1 MKKTLTFF
9 VAILLLSSMG
19 CKKKTANDYLPGTW
33 TVNSMNVVV
42 SDSAISTDI
51 GSIPATVSIQSNSN
65 GIAVSGS
72 TGSSSDATLYKSTS
86 FNSDSRYVYNIN
98 FSGQLT
104 INKDGTFS
112 YTYSNQQTQQMY
124 YQDGVLV
131 STLPLTTQPS
141 LISGRG
147 VWEWGA
153 TQKSNSM
160 LKLKDVNL
168 GTAFSQPFDA
178 FTVKSISENVLE
190 LSFENTSTTT
200 AYPNATTTS
209 YQIKKASTYIK
220 LTK

>member
-1 MKKTLTFF
+1 M
-9 VAILLLSSMG
+9 LLLTSIG

-33 TVNSMNVVV
+33 TVNSMTVVI
-42 SDSAISTDI
+42 SDSAISTNTS
-51 GSIPATVSIQSNSN
+51 SIPPTVNIQSASN
-65 GIAVSGS
+65 GISVSGS
-72 TGSSSDATLYKSTS
+72 SGSTFDATLYKTNSST
-86 FNSDSRYVYNIN
+86 SDSRYVYDIN
-98 FSGQLT
+98 FNGLLT

-112 YTYSNQQTQQMY
+112 YSYSNQQTQQMY

-131 STLPLTTQPS
+131 STLPLTAQPS
-141 LISGRG
+141 LISGKG

-200 AYPNATTTS
+200 AYPNTTTTS

>member
-9 VAILLLSSMG
+9 VAILLLSSLG

-33 TVNSMNVVV
+33 AVNSMSVVI
-42 SDSAISTDI
+42 SDSSISTNSS
-51 GSIPATVSIQSNSN
+51 SIPSTVTIQSTTN
-65 GIAVSGS
+65 GISVSGN
-72 TGSSSDATLYKSTS
+72 TGSSSDASLYKSTS
-86 FNSDSRYVYNIN
+86 FNSDSRYVYDIIFN
-98 FSGQLT
+98 GQLT

-112 YTYSNQQTQQMY
+112 YNYSNQQTQQMY
-124 YQDGVLV
+124 YQDGTLV

-141 LISGRG
+141 VISGKG

-153 TQKSNSM
+153 AQKSNSL

-209 YQIKKASTYIK
+209 YQIKKASTYIR